1 MAPEQHQHEVGEG
14 RIIDALNIH
23 YIHRVLLLSS
33 SSISMLES
41 FACHSSLFSK
51 KWSSWSTQHMHAG
64 VCNDWDR
71 DCVTTS
77 YHDHRA
83 FNHRLYQW
91 TELLVQLSWSHRVG
105 ISWEYLKA
113 LSLSVLYLSTK
124 FHDVQIVLITD
135 LHLCFCLLQKNRVCL
150 LSFTVLNLTY
160 LLTSLHYAALTM
172 IYACQL
178 ITPCCSS
185 IEVRMIL
192 AQCNQRLN
200 QSQSRF
206 SPPPACL
213 MWFLS
218 QVMGGRKVWEL
229 S

>member
-1 MAPEQHQHEVGEG
+1 M
-14 RIIDALNIH
+14 
-23 YIHRVLLLSS
+23 Y
-33 SSISMLES
+33 
-41 FACHSSLFSK
+41 
-51 KWSSWSTQHMHAG
+51 AG
-64 VCNDWDR
+64 ICNDWDR

-91 TELLVQLSWSHRVG
+91 T
-105 ISWEYLKA
+105 KA
-113 LSLSVLYLSTK
+113 LSLSTLYLSTK
-124 FHDVQIVLITD
+124 FHDVQMALITD

-160 LLTSLHYAALTM
+160 LLTSLLHYAALTM
-172 IYACQL
+172 IYAHQT
-178 ITPCCSS
+178 ITPCRSS
-185 IEVRMIL
+185 IEMRKML
-192 AQCNQRLN
+192 AQCNQGLN

-206 SPPPACL
+206 RPPPASL